1 VLVPIELV
9 PPEPLVRGIV
19 EAPVELADGDD
30 ELQAAVIIA
39 NTAMAESTPA
49 RPDLDCMTAS

>member
-1 VLVPIELV
+1 VLIELV
-9 PPEPLVRGIV
+9 PPEPLVSGTV
-19 EAPVELADGDD
+19 DAPVELTDGDD

-39 NTAMAESTPA
+39 NAAMAESTPA